1 MPEVGGNV
9 NAEFKGH
16 DFNVYGGP
24 LTYRRLRSSLQSKK
38 IAAVGHPSL
47 LSNTRR
53 LSSCWLSNSTHIRR
67 CCLLLIYQAD
77 YEPTSS
83 KGVRGKER
91 ICRNHALQYKL
102 RCYVRLRSQQIKWLL
117 IRLT

>member
-83 KGVRGKER
+83 KGGQRQGKD
-91 ICRNHALQYKL
+91 LQEP
-102 RCYVRLRSQQIKWLL
+102 CDAVQATLL
-117 IRLT
+117 CKIEEPTD